1 MVSISDGVLKFTTK
15 MARYQPR
22 RAVIATVMHAD
33 FAECSTAIS
42 IFGSSPLLAKLL
54 VENLSCT
61 IIRSFKQQKLSST
74 ILKNLNMSKL
84 RDS

>member
-1 MVSISDGVLKFTTK
+1 

-22 RAVIATVMHAD
+22 RAVIATVMQAD

-42 IFGSSPLLAKLL
+42 IFGLSPLLAKLL

-61 IIRSFKQQKLSST
+61 IFRSFKQQKLSSA